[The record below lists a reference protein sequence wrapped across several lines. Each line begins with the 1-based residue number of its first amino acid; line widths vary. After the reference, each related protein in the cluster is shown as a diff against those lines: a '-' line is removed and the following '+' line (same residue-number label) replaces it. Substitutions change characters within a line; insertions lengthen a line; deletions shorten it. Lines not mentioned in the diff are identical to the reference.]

1 MDSSEN
7 NTTRKYLTAD
17 QKFKIVKEHL
27 TTKTPIS
34 EICKKYEI
42 TPTSF
47 YGWQEKFFKGALE
60 GFTKGKDGPTK
71 AELRK
76 IEELESQNN
85 RMKNVISEII
95 SENIDLK
102 KTNGNFQT

>member
-7 NTTRKYLTAD
+7 STTRKYLTAD

-34 EICKKYEI
+34 EICKKYDI

-47 YGWQEKFFKGALE
+47 YGCQEKFFKGALE
-60 GFTKGKDGPTK
+60 GFSKGKDSPTK

-85 RMKNVISEII
+85 RMKNVIAEVI

-102 KTNGNFQT
+102 KTSGNFQT

>member
-1 MDSSEN
+1 MDSDN

-34 EICKKYEI
+34 EICKKYDI

-60 GFTKGKDGPTK
+60 GFNRSKDTLTK
-71 AELRK
+71 AEARK
-76 IEELESQNN
+76 IQELEADVN
-85 RMKNVISEII
+85 RMRSVITEVIC
-95 SENIDLK
+95 ENIDLK